1 MERDF
6 GTFGTTSCSIYFTD
20 GLFDLITIIAG
31 AGFAARGIAQ
41 SMMVINNI
49 SLQAET
55 AAIMGALV
63 HASGKGEHVIHTDSK
78 TAIDYL
84 QQGTPTDEWRLQVML
99 EYCNSTKST
108 TFPSARW
115 YGGAIWYE

>member
-1 MERDF
+1 MVPLVLRVVANN
-6 GTFGTTSCSIYFTD
+6 FTD

-99 EYCNSTKST
+99 EYCNSTKRKPQ
-108 TFPSARW
+108 PSRLPGGMW
-115 YGGAIWYE
+115 EPYGMSE